1 MLDPDVV
8 AKLRLQLVVS
18 PKFNAGVNRGRRVTK
33 SMTML
38 ILVCMDSFGMFCL

>member
-18 PKFNAGVNRGRRVTK
+18 PQSRVTVGINRYRPVTK
-33 SMTML
+33 SMTKL
-38 ILVCMDSFGMFCL
+38 IIVCTMY

>member
-18 PKFNAGVNRGRRVTK
+18 HKSNMSVNRAK

-38 ILVCMDSFGMFCL
+38 IIVCMHSLGVLCL